1 LWRLRRSW
9 SRQFVP
15 APRDAFGRHRMAR
28 PGTHDLPSKEP
39 PPRMC
44 RAKGGSIMTRDI
56 VIGVITLMA
65 TIAGVLPADAKTV
78 KPTKMTCEEFVA
90 LGDSVKPATVAYL
103 DGYSKA
109 GKLKEED
116 IGEVD
121 VDRELA
127 VLIVACK
134 EDPKKTLWDKIRDR
148 LPHGKRKVKP
158 AKMTC
163 QEFVDLDESVRPE
176 AVYWAEG
183 YNKATKVRTD
193 DVGEVDLERDVVV
206 VYEECKQ
213 APKES
218 LWSKIKK
225 HV

>member
-1 LWRLRRSW
+1 
-9 SRQFVP
+9 
-15 APRDAFGRHRMAR
+15 
-28 PGTHDLPSKEP
+28 
-39 PPRMC
+39 
-44 RAKGGSIMTRDI
+44 MTRET
-56 VIGVITLMA
+56 VIGVLTLMA
-65 TIAGVLPADAKTV
+65 ASWSVMPADAKTV
-78 KPTKMTCEEFVA
+78 KPTKMTCEEFLA
-90 LGDSVKPATVAYL
+90 LGDSVKPAAVAYV

-121 VDRELA
+121 VDREVE
-127 VLIVACK
+127 VLVVACK
-134 EDPKKTLWDKIRDR
+134 QDPKKTLWDKIRDH
-148 LPHGKRKVKP
+148 LPGGKRKVKP

-183 YNKATKVRTD
+183 YNKASKVKTD
-193 DVGEVDLERDVVV
+193 DVGEVDLERDVAV

-218 LWSKIKK
+218 LWAKIKK